1 VKIEIDPENEETKL
15 PKEKAP
21 EKKSKWWQK
30 MMDIVLVIL
39 LIFSIFLAYGFG
51 VSNRFYKL
59 MVVTSGSMSPVF
71 EAGDVIFVVRVDPTE
86 VKVGDIVT
94 FQTMDNLILTHR
106 IVEIKSDGEIITRG
120 DANNVNDAWSDG
132 WKLGEVEA
140 KYVFRIPYLGH
151 AISWLRGIFPAGMNT
166 GAWLTDAEDAEFN
179 LAADT
184 WEVATPTPS
193 ESPTESPAESVKP
206 LKPSKPTESE
216 TPEPSESVKP
226 PKPPKAP
233 EPSLPVSPPA
243 STEPKESIKPS
254 APETPTP
261 SESLKPPKPSL
272 PVSPPSA
279 SIKPPEESTQPS
291 IKPPVSEPTP
301 SESIKPSEPPKA
313 PEPLKPVSPED
324 NDCE

>member
-1 VKIEIDPENEETKL
+1 MKIEIDPGQKETKL
-15 PKEKAP
+15 PEEKAP
-21 EKKSKWWQK
+21 KKKSKWWQK
-30 MMDIVLVIL
+30 MLDIFLVIL
-39 LIFSIFLAYGFG
+39 LIFSLFLAYGFG
-51 VSNRFYKL
+51 INNRFYKL

-71 EAGDVIFVVRVDPTE
+71 EAGDVIFVVRADPTE

-120 DANNVNDAWSDG
+120 DANNTNDAWNDG

-140 KYVFRIPYLGH
+140 KYVFKIPYLGY
-151 AISWLRGIFPAGMNT
+151 AVSWLRGLFPAGINT
-166 GAWLTDAEDAEFN
+166 GAWLTDAENTEIS
-179 LAADT
+179 LTADT

-193 ESPTESPAESVKP
+193 ESPSESPAESVKP
-206 LKPSKPTESE
+206 PKPSKPAESE
-216 TPEPSESVKP
+216 IPEPSESSKP

-233 EPSLPVSPPA
+233 EPLLPVSPPA
-243 STEPKESIKPS
+243 SSEPKESTHPSIKPS
-254 APETPTP
+254 APETP
-261 SESLKPPKPSL
+261 E
-272 PVSPPSA
+272 
-279 SIKPPEESTQPS
+279 
-291 IKPPVSEPTP
+291 P